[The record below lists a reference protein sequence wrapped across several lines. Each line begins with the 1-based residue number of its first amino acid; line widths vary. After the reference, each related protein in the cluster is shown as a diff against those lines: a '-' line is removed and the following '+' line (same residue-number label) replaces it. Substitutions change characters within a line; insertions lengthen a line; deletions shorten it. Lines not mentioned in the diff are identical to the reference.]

1 MSESLW
7 TLAGKKNYG
16 ERGEVC
22 GFLLQ
27 TVGLVFRGFDFV
39 DPLDLESSALVMIH
53 NGVLA
58 WRVEDTINPVLF
70 LVVEYVVVGHA
81 KLVFRG
87 VLELLQL
94 FRSKGS
100 HRMTVDEFWH
110 VETNFQQDVRVE
122 LGVSIYR
129 ELANLWNPPVPK
141 AFSRERLKRRRCVQ
155 ARAGRLKDSYEQR
168 TQENP

>member
-39 DPLDLESSALVMIH
+39 NPLDLESSALMMIH
-53 NGVLA
+53 NGSLA
-58 WRVEDTINPVLF
+58 WRVEDTVDSVLF
-70 LVVEYVVVGHA
+70 LVMECVMVGHA

-87 VLELLQL
+87 VLEL
-94 FRSKGS
+94 F
-100 HRMTVDEFWH
+100 
-110 VETNFQQDVRVE
+110 
-122 LGVSIYR
+122 
-129 ELANLWNPPVPK
+129 
-141 AFSRERLKRRRCVQ
+141 
-155 ARAGRLKDSYEQR
+155 
-168 TQENP
+168 

>member
-39 DPLDLESSALVMIH
+39 DPLDLGSSALVMIH

-58 WRVEDTINPVLF
+58 WCVKDTVNPVLF
-70 LVVEYVVVGHA
+70 LVVEYVVVGHS

-94 FRSKGS
+94 FSRKGS
-100 HRMTVDEFWH
+100 HRMAVDEFWH
-110 VETNFQQDVRVE
+110 VETNF
-122 LGVSIYR
+122 
-129 ELANLWNPPVPK
+129 
-141 AFSRERLKRRRCVQ
+141 
-155 ARAGRLKDSYEQR
+155 
-168 TQENP
+168 